1 MSANRKLPL
10 DLGTLPDWAVL
21 SDPQAAV
28 LLGFSR
34 DRLHRLDRAGD
45 GPPRVQLSPRR
56 HGRIVGGLRK
66 WIQQR
71 VQNGASV

>member
-1 MSANRKLPL
+1 MSANRKMPL

-21 SDPQAAV
+21 SDPQAIV

-34 DRLHRLDRAGD
+34 DTLRRLDAAGD
-45 GPPRVQLSPRR
+45 GPPRVKLSPRR
-56 HGRIVGGLRK
+56 HGRPVGGLRQ

-71 VQNGASV
+71 VESGAAA

>member
-1 MSANRKLPL
+1 MSAIRKLPL

-34 DRLHRLDRAGD
+34 DTLLRLDRAGD
-45 GPPRVQLSPRR
+45 GPPRVKLSPRR
-56 HGRIVGGLRK
+56 HGRPVGGLRK

-71 VQNGASV
+71 VQNGAAA

>member
-21 SDPQAAV
+21 SDPQAAG

-34 DRLHRLDRAGD
+34 DTLLRLDRAGD
-45 GPPRVQLSPRR
+45 GPERVRLSPRR
-56 HGRIVGGLRK
+56 HGRTLGGLRK

-71 VQNGASV
+71 VQSGAAA